1 MMRFYLVVATIS
13 WLFLSCGGVEENP
26 FNKPPEILSIQAPSF
41 VSANDTIFV
50 KTYDFENDSLTLK
63 ASVSTAAGNSVG
75 TAFSK
80 LFTDDGLAGD
90 YLAHD
95 YIFTGIVNRS
105 ALSAQVTS
113 QFKFVF
119 TVSEKGKNPG
129 TPQSVII
136 SQNPANAHPPVISNL
151 IAPDTVNTSL
161 VTEFLITVAVSDIE
175 GLSDI
180 LSVTRKTPSG
190 LVLNLHD
197 NGSNGDVSAGDG
209 IYSELVS
216 VNPPPPNG
224 SYLFTFQATDRLG
237 LKSNSIQKTIVII
250 N

>member
-1 MMRFYLVVATIS
+1 MVRFCIFSTGVLVLLAGCRDVQES
-13 WLFLSCGGVEENP
+13 PLNQ
-26 FNKPPEILSIQAPSF
+26 PPEILSIQAPSF

-50 KTYDFENDSLTLK
+50 KTYDFENDSLSLK
-63 ASVSTAAGNSVG
+63 VSVSTAAGNSVG

-80 LFTDDGLAGD
+80 LFTDDGLSGD
-90 YLAHD
+90 YVSNDHV
-95 YIFTGIVNRS
+95 FTGIVNRS
-105 ALSAQVTS
+105 ALLAQVTS
-113 QFKFVF
+113 QFEFVF

-129 TPQSVII
+129 VPQSVII

-151 IAPDTVNTSL
+151 NAPDTVNTSL
-161 VTEFLITVAVSDIE
+161 QTQFLITIAVSDPE
-175 GLSDI
+175 GLSDV

-190 LVLNLHD
+190 LVLNLND
-197 NGSNGDVSAGDG
+197 NGSNGDASAGDG
-209 IYSELVS
+209 IYSELVL